1 MVPTLIAN
9 ILVLS
14 MEYYESPEYYNNTL
28 NDIYYGISG
37 ILILD
42 TIFKLMAY
50 GPVRYW
56 GYSWR
61 KLELIL
67 SLISLIDIVANR
79 ILNWVHLYHHSTI
92 NDSYF
97 LYIRLFY
104 AFRNVRCLL
113 LIQEFKGLSRLL
125 RVL

>member
-9 ILVLS
+9 ILALS
-14 MEYYESPEYYNNTL
+14 MQYYESPDHYNELL

-42 TIFKLMAY
+42 TILKLMSY

-67 SLISLIDIVANR
+67 SLISLIDIIANR
-79 ILNWVHLYHHSTI
+79 VLNWVELYH
-92 NDSYF
+92 
-97 LYIRLFY
+97 
-104 AFRNVRCLL
+104 
-113 LIQEFKGLSRLL
+113 
-125 RVL
+125 

>member
-1 MVPTLIAN
+1 
-9 ILVLS
+9 
-14 MEYYESPEYYNNTL
+14 
-28 NDIYYGISG
+28 
-37 ILILD
+37 
-42 TIFKLMAY
+42 MAY

-67 SLISLIDIVANR
+67 SFISLIDIVANR

-104 AFRNVRCLL
+104 ALRNVRCLL